1 MKKLTTAII
10 MAASLSVAAGAI
22 AKKPNREPPSEEMIA
37 QMIAEQQTAVE
48 QLELQPALE
57 EQVKSLVAENA
68 AKRAELRK
76 SFFESEQALKT
87 QYDEDLSKLLTEE
100 QIDDLQEAMH
110 ENMREHFKGERDK
123 FHGGHE

>member
-1 MKKLTTAII
+1 
-10 MAASLSVAAGAI
+10 
-22 AKKPNREPPSEEMIA
+22 MIA